1 MGREMPMSRVF
12 AVLMLTL
19 TIGSPRFATAGQ
31 RDDQQVPVT
40 IQIHDY
46 WHVSDESLTRA
57 RAIVTAMYDRV
68 GVRVEWTGVVQ
79 QSERRAGSRPHG
91 SPSRLPVAQ
100 VTVIILT
107 PTMAA
112 RVRVEEGALGFAAV
126 PEEGM
131 GRIAYAIYD
140 RIKDTAARAAMNE
153 DDLLGFAMAHE
164 IAHLLLPRGAHSDS
178 GIMRGHWN
186 VEDLRRV
193 DVLKLEFSAQQAS
206 EIRTTLMRNSPA
218 VAANVANAA
227 VR

>member
-1 MGREMPMSRVF
+1 MPRVF
-12 AVLMLTL
+12 AVLMFIFA
-19 TIGSPRFATAGQ
+19 IGTARFAAAGPH
-31 RDDQQVPVT
+31 DDQQVPVT

-46 WHVSDESLTRA
+46 CHVSNASLARA
-57 RAIVTAMYDRV
+57 REVVTAIYERV
-68 GVRVEWTGVVQ
+68 GVHVEWTGVIE
-79 QSERRAGSRPHG
+79 QSEKRPQSAPRASSSHVPI
-91 SPSRLPVAQ
+91 AQ

-112 RVRVEEGALGFAAV
+112 RVHVEEGALGFAAV

-131 GRIAYAIYD
+131 GRIAYAIYG
-140 RIKDTAARAAMNE
+140 RIRDTAARAAMRE

-186 VEDLRRV
+186 VEDLRRI
-193 DVLKLEFSAQQAS
+193 DVLNLDFSPQQAS
-206 EIRTTLMRNSPA
+206 TMRDTLTHNSPTIA
-218 VAANVANAA
+218 ANAA